1 MTRTKAPMPG
11 TGFQPTQIG
20 VLLLHRVG
28 SRNLD
33 LGRLEIAETGSNISF
48 PKKLDFDPMTANKIV
63 LSLVDGSSSV
73 LSPARVFFAIVLG
86 CRIAVNWS

>member
-1 MTRTKAPMPG
+1 
-11 TGFQPTQIG
+11 
-20 VLLLHRVG
+20 
-28 SRNLD
+28 
-33 LGRLEIAETGSNISF
+33 
-48 PKKLDFDPMTANKIV
+48 MTANKIV